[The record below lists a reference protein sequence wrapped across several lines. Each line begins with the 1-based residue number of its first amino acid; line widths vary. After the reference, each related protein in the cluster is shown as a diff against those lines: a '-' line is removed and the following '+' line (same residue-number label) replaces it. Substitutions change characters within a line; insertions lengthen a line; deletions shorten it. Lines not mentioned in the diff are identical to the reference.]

1 MTKEIEELSV
11 FPGYDTEAIEDGIF
25 TFRSNI
31 HLHKDTEDSVKV
43 YLYPVEST
51 YVAKTKKD
59 KELVI
64 KAHLRECLRL
74 SKYLNADTLD
84 TTPYPYVANLMKTD
98 HDFLDKLHYLYM

>member
-11 FPGYDTEAIEDGIF
+11 FPGYDTETVEDDIF
-25 TFRSNI
+25 TFRSTI
-31 HLHKDTEDSVKV
+31 HLHKDTEDCVKV

-51 YVAKTKKD
+51 YVARTRKE

-74 SKYLNADTLD
+74 SKYLNTDVLD
-84 TTPYPYVANLMKTD
+84 TATYPYVASLVKTD
-98 HDFLDKLHYLYM
+98 HDFLDKLHYQYM